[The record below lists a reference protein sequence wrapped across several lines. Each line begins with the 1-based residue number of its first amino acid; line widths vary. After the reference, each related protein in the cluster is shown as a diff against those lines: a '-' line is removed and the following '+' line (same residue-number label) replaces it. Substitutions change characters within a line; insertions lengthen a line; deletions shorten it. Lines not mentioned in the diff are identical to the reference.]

1 MWLAACLWAKKGVE
15 MGRGGGRIPFSE
27 QRLHD
32 GEKWGLSKMLGNS
45 GAFGGPGRWEHSWGS
60 PPAGAG
66 EWVGV
71 MRW

>member
-1 MWLAACLWAKKGVE
+1 MAGCMSVGKKWG
-15 MGRGGGRIPFSE
+15 GDGGGRRIPFSE
-27 QRLHD
+27 QRLHG
-32 GEKWGLSKMLGNS
+32 GEQWGLSKMLGNS

-60 PPAGAG
+60 PPASVG